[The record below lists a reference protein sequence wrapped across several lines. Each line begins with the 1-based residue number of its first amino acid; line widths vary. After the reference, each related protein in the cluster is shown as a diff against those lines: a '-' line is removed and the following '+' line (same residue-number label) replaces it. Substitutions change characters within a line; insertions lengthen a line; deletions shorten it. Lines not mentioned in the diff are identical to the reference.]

1 MMDMFSLFSSGDG
14 KKDKQVKKRRTEVL
28 AVGIAE
34 DDDGANAEDEG
45 GEAEETC
52 SERAQQVVVKNKK
65 EKKKKKDKQVK
76 KRRTEVLAVGIVE
89 DDDGANAEDEHGEAE
104 ETCSEQARQEAM
116 KKKNEK
122 KKKKKGKRHNKEMN
136 NEDEN
141 EEHSDLFGETHEDN
155 QAQAEDGQID
165 CQIGRTGQIRIV
177 AWPDQRTPMPLT
189 DCSNAAVFMRET
201 QVVLE
206 EARGSNDGVFLDLCC
221 GKGGVGKRAEAA
233 HGQRAIRADWAS
245 EDPAIIK
252 CDLADPAIRKY
263 IKTEIIDK
271 SLTKK
276 CISVAGM
283 LHVPCETFSPARH
296 GKPGGRTPV
305 PLRDYGE
312 NVWGLPGLTPR
323 DQAKLEEGNNI
334 ARALLNIRDD
344 LKNAGA
350 PVGLENGDGS
360 MLFKVPEM
368 DAEDATML
376 KVCYC
381 MMGRCFRKRTRL
393 LVWNAPS
400 PSILREEVY
409 RCATKFL
416 CSSPK
421 GVCRRTGEAH
431 LVLRGWVRGKALTKQ
446 GEKYPKKF
454 VNMIAR
460 ILCSP
465 AEPAA

>member
-1 MMDMFSLFSSGDG
+1 MDMFSLLSLEEDG

-34 DDDGANAEDEG
+34 DDDGANAEDE
-45 GEAEETC
+45 
-52 SERAQQVVVKNKK
+52 R
-65 EKKKKKDKQVK
+65 
-76 KRRTEVLAVGIVE
+76 
-89 DDDGANAEDEHGEAE
+89 GEAE
-104 ETCSEQARQEAM
+104 ETCSEQARRE
-116 KKKNEK
+116 EK
-122 KKKKKGKRHNKEMN
+122 KKKKKKKEKKKKKKKEKRQNKEKN
-136 NEDEN
+136 EN
-141 EEHSDLFGETHEDN
+141 EKEERSDLIGETHEDN
-155 QAQAEDGQID
+155 QAQAEDPLKQS
-165 CQIGRTGQIRIV
+165 
-177 AWPDQRTPMPLT
+177 TPMPLT
-189 DCSNAAVFMRET
+189 DCSNAALFMRES
-201 QVVLE
+201 QAVLE
-206 EARGSNDGVFLDLCC
+206 EARGSNAGVFLDLCC
-221 GKGGVGKRAEAA
+221 GKGGVGKRAEAV

-252 CDLADPAIRKY
+252 CDLADPAIRTY
-263 IKTEIIDK
+263 IKTEIIDV

-276 CISVAGM
+276 CFSVAGM
-283 LHVPCETFSPARH
+283 LHVPCETFSSARH

-323 DQAKLEEGNNI
+323 DQAKLEQGNKI
-334 ARALLNIRDD
+334 ARALLFIRDD

-350 PVGLENGDGS
+350 PAGLENGDQS
-360 MLFKVPEM
+360 MLFKVPKM
-368 DAEDATML
+368 GAEDAAML

-381 MMGRCFRKRTRL
+381 MMGRPFRKRTRL
-393 LVWNAPS
+393 LVWNAPI
-400 PSILREEVY
+400 PSILEEEVH

-421 GVCRRTGEAH
+421 GVCRRTGEPH
-431 LVLRGWVRGKALTKQ
+431 LLLRGWARGKALTKQ

-454 VNMIAR
+454 VNMIAC

>member
-1 MMDMFSLFSSGDG
+1 MFSLLSLEEDG
-14 KKDKQVKKRRTEVL
+14 KKDEQVKKRRTEVL

-34 DDDGANAEDEG
+34 DDAGANAEDES
-45 GEAEETC
+45 GEAEEIC
-52 SERAQQVVVKNKK
+52 SEQARQEGKK
-65 EKKKKKDKQVK
+65 EKKKKK
-76 KRRTEVLAVGIVE
+76 
-89 DDDGANAEDEHGEAE
+89 
-104 ETCSEQARQEAM
+104 
-116 KKKNEK
+116 KKKEKKEK
-122 KKKKKGKRHNKEMN
+122 KKKKKKSKKKKKKEKKEKKEKRQNKGKNENNKE
-136 NEDEN
+136 ER
-141 EEHSDLFGETHEDN
+141 SDLIGETHEDN
-155 QAQAEDGQID
+155 QAQAEDSLKQS
-165 CQIGRTGQIRIV
+165 
-177 AWPDQRTPMPLT
+177 TPMPLT
-189 DCSNAAVFMRET
+189 DCSNAALFMRES
-201 QVVLE
+201 QAVLE
-206 EARGSNDGVFLDLCC
+206 EARGSNAGVFLDLCC
-221 GKGGVGKRAEAA
+221 GKGGVGKRAEAV

-252 CDLADPAIRKY
+252 CDLADPAIRTY
-263 IKTEIIDK
+263 IKTEIIGV

-276 CISVAGM
+276 CFSVASM

-323 DQAKLEEGNNI
+323 DQAKLEQGNKI
-334 ARALLNIRDD
+334 ARALLFIRDD
-344 LKNAGA
+344 FKNAGA
-350 PVGLENGDGS
+350 PTGLENGDGS

-368 DAEDATML
+368 GAEDATML

-381 MMGRCFRKRTRL
+381 MMGRPFRKRTRF

-400 PSILREEVY
+400 PSILEEEVHH
-409 RCATKFL
+409 CATKFS

-421 GVCRRTGEAH
+421 GVCRRTGEPH
-431 LVLRGWVRGKALTKQ
+431 LILRGWARGQALTKQ